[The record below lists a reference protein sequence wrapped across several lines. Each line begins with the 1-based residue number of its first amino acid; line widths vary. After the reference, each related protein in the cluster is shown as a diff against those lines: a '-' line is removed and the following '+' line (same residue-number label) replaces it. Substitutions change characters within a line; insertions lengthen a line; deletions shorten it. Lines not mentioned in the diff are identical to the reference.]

1 MVVTSTETASTPDQR
16 SSQDSAE
23 SAGQLEF
30 AVRIRQSGMDLRE
43 GRRTITT
50 AKDHRQFITTLL
62 QIDLY
67 SSSPSSGL
75 FFGFRVFSDL
85 DVRSK

>member
-1 MVVTSTETASTPDQR
+1 VVVTSTETASTPDQR
-16 SSQDSAE
+16 SSQNSAE

-30 AVRIRQSGMDLRE
+30 GVRIRQSGMDLRE

-50 AKDHRQFITTLL
+50 AFITTLL